1 VVKEYLQKHSRL
13 HVEEFPG
20 YAPEL
25 NPAEYIWNQADR
37 ELSNS
42 SPEDLQQLETLLS
55 NSTNRLSNSQQ
66 LLWSCIYAS
75 DLPWKRE

>member
-1 VVKEYLQKHSRL
+1 MKGKPINAAIY
-13 HVEEFPG
+13 
-20 YAPEL
+20 

-55 NSTNRLSNSQQ
+55 NSANRLST
-66 LLWSCIYAS
+66 
-75 DLPWKRE
+75 